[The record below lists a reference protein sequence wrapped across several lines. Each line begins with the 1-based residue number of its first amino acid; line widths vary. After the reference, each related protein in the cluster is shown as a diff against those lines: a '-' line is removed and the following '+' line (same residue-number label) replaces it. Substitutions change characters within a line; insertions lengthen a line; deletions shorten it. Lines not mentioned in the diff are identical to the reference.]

1 MNTSPYFVNCEKYFL
16 FLEFA
21 FSDILKI
28 AVPVLSGQSY
38 LLSLESIPCQE
49 RICTL
54 LLLLLSLFHSVSP
67 LFKDSSQDPLVPAQ
81 KYSFVCFQIWASTLL
96 SLQSHGLST
105 GCEQLLRK
113 NTERMMKS
121 QNCQC
126 FQEVYSC
133 GKLSALFL
141 WVWIPQLPWVDMVQ
155 LSPSLLCC
163 QCNISFNDFDED
175 KVYIRHEG
183 DKIRIQKYQNT
194 ARQS

>member
-1 MNTSPYFVNCEKYFL
+1 MNTSPYLVNCEKNVL

-21 FSDILKI
+21 FSDIPKVAL
-28 AVPVLSGQSY
+28 PVLSCQSS
-38 LLSLESIPCQE
+38 LLSLESLPCQE

-54 LLLLLSLFHSVSP
+54 LLLLLSLSHSISP
-67 LFKDSSQDPLVPAQ
+67 LFKDSLQDPLVPAQ
-81 KYSFVCFQIWASTLL
+81 KHNFVCFQIWASTLL
-96 SLQSHGLST
+96 PPQSHGLST

-133 GKLSALFL
+133 RKLSALFL
-141 WVWIPQLPWVDMVQ
+141 WVGIPQLSWVDMVQ

-163 QCNISFNDFDED
+163 QYKISLNDWM
-175 KVYIRHEG
+175 
-183 DKIRIQKYQNT
+183 KIE
-194 ARQS
+194 SVCVP